1 MEEARGA
8 SLSKLKIG
16 DIVEGVVSGILTYGL
31 FITFNGL
38 EGLVHVSEIDWGHVS
53 DPSKFAKVG
62 DKVKVQ
68 VIGINADKI
77 SLSMKRLQTN
87 PWQDLA
93 EKYKVGDIIEAPV
106 MRISQ
111 FGVFLSLAGGIS
123 GLIHLSE
130 ISNNM
135 VKDIEE
141 YVRVGENVKAK
152 IITFDPIAKR
162 IGLSMKALE
171 EVVAVATESSETP
184 KAVKKEKKAKET
196 TEKPAKKGQ
205 TEEKVEEKTKKTT
218 KAVKAKVAE

>member
-1 MEEARGA
+1 M
-8 SLSKLKIG
+8 
-16 DIVEGVVSGILTYGL
+16 VSGILTYGL

-38 EGLVHVSEIDWGHVS
+38 EGLVHVSEIDWGHVN

-62 DKVKVQ
+62 DKVTVQ
-68 VIGINADKI
+68 VIGIDADKI
-77 SLSMKRLQTN
+77 SLSMKRLKPN
-87 PWQDLA
+87 PWQVLA

-130 ISNNM
+130 ISHNM
-135 VKDIEE
+135 VKEVGD
-141 YVRVGENVKAK
+141 YAQVGENVKAK

-171 EVVAVATESSETP
+171 EAPVVEAP
-184 KAVKKEKKAKET
+184 KEEKKEKKA
-196 TEKPAKKGQ
+196 AKKKEDV
-205 TEEKVEEKTKKTT
+205 TETKAEEVKEEKKEKKATKK
-218 KAVKAKVAE
+218 KEVAAE